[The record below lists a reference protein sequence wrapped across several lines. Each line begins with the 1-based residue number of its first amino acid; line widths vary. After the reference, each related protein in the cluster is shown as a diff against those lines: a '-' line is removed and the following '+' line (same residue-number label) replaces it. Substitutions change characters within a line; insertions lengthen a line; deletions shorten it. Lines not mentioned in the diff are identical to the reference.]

1 MYANLNKRKI
11 MKTEPSS
18 LIFRNLL

>member
-1 MYANLNKRKI
+1 MYANLNQRKI

>member
-1 MYANLNKRKI
+1 MYAILNQRKI